1 VVGINFYERGNYMKK
16 LTPQQE
22 RELKS
27 FIEDIIGYPE
37 EDLTPH
43 IVRVFAI
50 YGYDKAL
57 RSARWLIEEAESFV
71 ENEELLNLLHDLSW
85 HELQPYV
92 EEVIGKLIKDHVI
105 KRTEERMDYY
115 VVKEIQK
122 LFQELEN
129 RELFISSPQE
139 FADILKN
146 KLLEQNIFD
155 KVKKDLLNEGL
166 DITEDELADLFQE
179 AIEYNLD
186 RKEIKERI
194 SKSVQEFLA
203 HQTAQNLWRIS
214 L

>member
-1 VVGINFYERGNYMKK
+1 MKK

-22 RELKS
+22 RELKR
-27 FIEDIIGYPE
+27 FIKDTIGYPE
-37 EDLTPH
+37 KDFTPH

-57 RSARWLIEEAESFV
+57 QSARWLIEDAVEDAESFV

-146 KLLEQNIFD
+146 KLLEKNIFD

-166 DITEDELADLFQE
+166 DWPITEDELADLFQE
-179 AIEYNLD
+179 AIDYNLD
-186 RKEIKERI
+186 RKAIKELI

>member
-1 VVGINFYERGNYMKK
+1 MKK

-22 RELKS
+22 RELKR

-37 EDLTPH
+37 EDFTPH

-57 RSARWLIEEAESFV
+57 QSARWLIEDAVEDAESFV

-146 KLLEQNIFD
+146 KLLEKNIFD

-166 DITEDELADLFQE
+166 DWPITEDELADLFQE
-179 AIEYNLD
+179 AIDYNLD
-186 RKEIKERI
+186 RKAIKELI

>member
-1 VVGINFYERGNYMKK
+1 MKK

-22 RELKS
+22 SELKW

-37 EDLTPH
+37 PEANFIPH

-57 RSARWLIEEAESFV
+57 QSARWLIEDAVEDAESFV

-146 KLLEQNIFD
+146 KLLEKNIFD

-166 DITEDELADLFQE
+166 DWPITEDELADLFQE
-179 AIEYNLD
+179 AIDYNLD
-186 RKEIKERI
+186 RKAIKELI